1 MREKENVPV
10 GGGAPTGTGQEND
23 LAGVFPCLN
32 CTTTPAKRQVVS
44 EWLGVGE
51 ANAKPM
57 RELLQFLNGDSRTI
71 RLQIERERRGG
82 CPILSGPNGYWI
94 CGSEDEAIRFLRS
107 MRHRARQTWATAR
120 AVEAVVGL
128 PQHKPQ
134 QLEGQTELWGGD
146 GG

>member
-1 MREKENVPV
+1 MTETKNVPA
-10 GGGAPTGTGQEND
+10 GGGTPTGTWQESS

-44 EWLGVGE
+44 EWLEVGE

-82 CPILSGPNGYWI
+82 CPILSGPHGYWI
-94 CGSEDEAIRFLRS
+94 CGSEDEARRFANS
-107 MRHRARQTWATAR
+107 MCHRARQTWATAR
-120 AVEAVVGL
+120 VVEAAAGIATGKS
-128 PQHKPQ
+128 P
-134 QLEGQTELWGGD
+134 LEGQESLFDGGD
-146 GG
+146 T

>member
-1 MREKENVPV
+1 MINTKNVPA
-10 GGGAPTGTGQEND
+10 GGGTPTGTWQENS

-44 EWLGVGE
+44 EWLEVGE

-82 CPILSGPNGYWI
+82 CPILSGPHGYWI
-94 CGSEDEAIRFLRS
+94 CGSEDEARRFANS

-120 AVEAVVGL
+120 AVEAAAGL
-128 PQHKPQ
+128 PQREPQ
-134 QLEGQTELWGGD
+134 QLDGQEVLF
-146 GG
+146 